1 MDEGKVK
8 LNERTINEIYQTM
21 DWVDDKCEDYTI
33 TSKREAK
40 VSRGKGWEKA
50 WNMNHWEDDKQK

>member
-50 WNMNHWEDDKQK
+50 